1 MIHSSVCLSRNT
13 RLFFKR
19 APGSHR
25 ALRAICSLKY
35 DSSTPMH
42 VEAPDRRA
50 VLLGTLAICGVAVIP
65 SSEAGVLDGT
75 VEWWKAR
82 KRANSAKLIA
92 PIKVAQQRLEAA
104 SAMLADGSGSMLE
117 VLQLV
122 RSSSL
127 NCYLFEALPSDTL
140 ETRASLFTQSSNFS
154 DPCTFRIIIKNVVD
168 FAPVDDKERGAQL
181 LNSLI
186 LSYQKLDSELEA
198 VALESGGATDP
209 ATAGKAAQQLA
220 ATLQLA
226 YDVEGFVKE
235 LLLVA

>member
-1 MIHSSVCLSRNT
+1 MEGCGGIPGVRM
-13 RLFFKR
+13 RLIYIY
-19 APGSHR
+19 AIPLP
-25 ALRAICSLKY
+25 ALDCIGWRY
-35 DSSTPMH
+35 P
-42 VEAPDRRA
+42 V
-50 VLLGTLAICGVAVIP
+50 V
-65 SSEAGVLDGT
+65 
-75 VEWWKAR
+75 
-82 KRANSAKLIA
+82 
-92 PIKVAQQRLEAA
+92 PITQVAQQRLEAA
-104 SAMLADGSGSMLE
+104 STMLADGSGSMLE

-127 NCYLFEALPSDTL
+127 NCYLFDALPSDTL
-140 ETRASLFTQSSNFS
+140 ETRASLLTQSSKLT

-168 FAPVDDKERGAQL
+168 FASTDDKERGAQL
-181 LNSLI
+181 LNNLI

-198 VALESGGATDP
+198 AALESGVATDR